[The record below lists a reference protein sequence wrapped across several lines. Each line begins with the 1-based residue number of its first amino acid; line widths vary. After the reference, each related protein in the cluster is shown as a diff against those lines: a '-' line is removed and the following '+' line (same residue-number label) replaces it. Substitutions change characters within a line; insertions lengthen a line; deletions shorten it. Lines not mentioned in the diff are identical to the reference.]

1 MQISSSRRHPLLLS
15 RLLPV
20 ASVAAMLVAAVTF
33 WGVWRSEEETPI
45 TMSDDVAQSS
55 YDLSVTP
62 LTDEEYEEY
71 LYYTYVDLRSGE
83 ESVGVSRISIA
94 DEEIG
99 GGLET
104 SHIKAH
110 ISTTI

>member
-1 MQISSSRRHPLLLS
+1 M
-15 RLLPV
+15 
-20 ASVAAMLVAAVTF
+20 ASVAAMLVAAVTL

-71 LYYTYVDLRSGE
+71 LYYTYVDCVVARS
-83 ESVGVSRISIA
+83 
-94 DEEIG
+94 
-99 GGLET
+99 L
-104 SHIKAH
+104 
-110 ISTTI
+110 